1 MSNTS
6 IDQPEPIGASS
17 ASDVL
22 WQRVGAHR
30 VRIVNDCVEW
40 VLNGPL
46 SLAELQAIER
56 NQIQVEEK
64 YLYWVS
70 LVDCHNAGGIE
81 APARRHVAVQARLHP
96 DRVSFSALYG
106 CSLMV
111 MSLSALVV
119 RAASLFSGKPQSVE
133 IFRDEAS
140 ARFGLAAFRRTLQK
154 TPEGRLIRR

>member
-1 MSNTS
+1 MTRPNITKFQESE
-6 IDQPEPIGASS
+6 IKRAAKAAYFRHLASKP
-17 ASDVL
+17 
-22 WQRVGAHR
+22 R
-30 VRIVNDCVEW
+30 
-40 VLNGPL
+40 P
-46 SLAELQAIER
+46 
-56 NQIQVEEK
+56 
-64 YLYWVS
+64 
-70 LVDCHNAGGIE
+70 
-81 APARRHVAVQARLHP
+81 LHP
-96 DRVSFSALYG
+96 DAPAEDEAANGVSFSALYG